1 MELSGQE
8 ISDRQARIPR
18 RPVFPRSHADY
29 RRAAFWW
36 ELEALRGHKSAED
49 SRRYARNM
57 RWAAELT
64 TVYGPGTWL
73 ELSARRKA
81 ASETAPMHHPALH
94 EVAP

>member
-1 MELSGQE
+1 MSREQE
-8 ISDRQARIPR
+8 ITDRQMRIPR
-18 RPVFPRSHADY
+18 TPVNLRTRADY

-36 ELEALRGHKSAED
+36 ELEVLRGYKSSDKSAQ
-49 SRRYARNM
+49 YARNM

-81 ASETAPMHHPALH
+81 AGETTPMQPPALH